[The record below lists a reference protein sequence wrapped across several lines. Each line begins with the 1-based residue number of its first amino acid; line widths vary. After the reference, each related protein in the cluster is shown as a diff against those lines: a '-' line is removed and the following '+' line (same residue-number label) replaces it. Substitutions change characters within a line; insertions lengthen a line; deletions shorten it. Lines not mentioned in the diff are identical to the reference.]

1 MFRVAKDLRFSSS
14 RRSFALGG
22 AALLLGA
29 AAGPAFA
36 RSVDG
41 FVDGVWQQAKARGV
55 PRRVFDAAMGGFQP
69 LGKVMELTRKQP
81 EFTSTVADYVGKRVT
96 DSQAG
101 KGQGQQGEWRQTL
114 GAVESRFGVQ
124 KEIILAI
131 WGIETNFG
139 GFMGGTNTVHA
150 LATLT
155 HGGYRADY
163 FGKELLTSLDIL
175 AAGHVTPDD
184 MVGSWAG
191 AMGHPQFMPSS
202 FMRYAVDFKGDGRR
216 DIWNSVPDA
225 LASAANYLKEHGW
238 RAGETWGYEV
248 TLPQGFDYRHV
259 WSDTSATLASW
270 RGAGVRRANG
280 RDFPRDSDV
289 ASLYMP
295 MGGNGPVFLT
305 LANFSVIKRYNN
317 SNSYALAVGHLA
329 DRILGSRGFVAAWP
343 DDTALN
349 AAQRRELQSAL
360 SRKGYDTG
368 GVDGVLGPKTRAA
381 LIDWQARAGLLPDGY
396 AGGRLLRVLAG

>member
-1 MFRVAKDLRFSSS
+1 MFRVAKNLRFSRS

-22 AALLLGA
+22 AALLASA

-41 FVDGVWQQAKARGV
+41 FIDSVWQQARARGV
-55 PRRVFDAAMGGFQP
+55 PRRVFDAAMGGFRP
-69 LGKVMELTRKQP
+69 LDKVMELTRKQP
-81 EFTSTVADYVGKRVT
+81 EFTSTVADYLGKRVT
-96 DSQAG
+96 DKQAAT
-101 KGQGQQGEWRQTL
+101 GQGKHGEWAQTL
-114 GAVESRFGVQ
+114 AAVESRYGVQ
-124 KEIILAI
+124 AEIVLAI

-163 FGKELLTSLDIL
+163 FGKELLTSLDII
-175 AAGHVTPDD
+175 AAGHIVPSD

-202 FMRYAVDFKGDGRR
+202 FMRYAVDFRGDGRR

-225 LASAANYLKEHGW
+225 LASTANYLREHGW

-248 TLPQGFDYRHV
+248 VLPQGFDYRHV
-259 WSDTSATLASW
+259 WSETSATIASW
-270 RGAGVRRANG
+270 RDAGIRRANG
-280 RDFPRDSDV
+280 RAFPRESDV
-289 ASLYMP
+289 ARLFMP

-305 LANFSVIKRYNN
+305 LPNFGVIKRYNN

-329 DRILGSRGFVAAWP
+329 DRILGSGGFLTAWP

-349 AAQRRELQSAL
+349 EAQRREVQNQLL
-360 SRKGYDTG
+360 RKGYAIG
-368 GVDGVLGPKTRAA
+368 SADGVIGPKTRSAVM
-381 LIDWQARAGLLPDGY
+381 DWQSRAGLLPDGHV
-396 AGGRLLRVLAG
+396 GGRLLRALAG